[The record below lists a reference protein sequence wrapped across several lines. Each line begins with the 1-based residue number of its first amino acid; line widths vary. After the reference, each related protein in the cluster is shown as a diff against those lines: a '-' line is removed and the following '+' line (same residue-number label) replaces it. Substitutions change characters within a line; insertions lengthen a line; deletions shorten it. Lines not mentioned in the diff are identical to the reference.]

1 MYIYLSLEDTAA
13 RAQINELNLRFFCPS
28 FHNFGKKKVW
38 GRWTKKKKKR
48 DDQPADFT
56 TILFFRD
63 DHARGR
69 HRGHHESCRRDNHGK
84 VFMRVTLSFSKSRGR
99 DHVEWKERLAFC
111 RRGIEC
117 EAEESES
124 VVIVVDD
131 DA

>member
-1 MYIYLSLEDTAA
+1 MDT
-13 RAQINELNLRFFCPS
+13 LVKFFLFLPL
-28 FHNFGKKKVW
+28 FFFGTTNNRRRREHQK
-38 GRWTKKKKKR
+38 G
-48 DDQPADFT
+48 DQPADST
-56 TILFFRD
+56 TFFRD
-63 DHARGR
+63 DHAKGR
-69 HRGHHESCRRDNHGK
+69 HRGHHESCRRDNHEK

>member
-1 MYIYLSLEDTAA
+1 
-13 RAQINELNLRFFCPS
+13 
-28 FHNFGKKKVW
+28 
-38 GRWTKKKKKR
+38 
-48 DDQPADFT
+48 
-56 TILFFRD
+56 
-63 DHARGR
+63 
-69 HRGHHESCRRDNHGK
+69 
-84 VFMRVTLSFSKSRGR
+84 MRVTLSFSKSRGR

>member
-1 MYIYLSLEDTAA
+1 MDTLVKFFLFLPLFFFWN
-13 RAQINELNLRFFCPS
+13 NEQQ
-28 FHNFGKKKVW
+28 KKKGTPK
-38 GRWTKKKKKR
+38 GR
-48 DDQPADFT
+48 PASRLYF
-56 TILFFRD
+56 FFRE
-63 DHARGR
+63 DHAKGR